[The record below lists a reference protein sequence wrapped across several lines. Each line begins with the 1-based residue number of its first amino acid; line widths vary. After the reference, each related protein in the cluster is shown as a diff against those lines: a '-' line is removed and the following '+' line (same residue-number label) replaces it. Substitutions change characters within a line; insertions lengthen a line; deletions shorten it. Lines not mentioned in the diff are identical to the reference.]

1 MSYEIKTDVYQG
13 PFDLLLDLIMKQDVE
28 IFDVELSKVIEAFI
42 HESETLS
49 QDAFDLEVSTEFLLI
64 ASTLVELKI
73 KRLLPRQ
80 ENVELDEELLKF
92 EHRDLLLA
100 RLLECKTFKDV
111 AQVFTQMMDAAAKRK
126 YYSMP
131 LEEPFASM
139 APDPLERT
147 PIEKL
152 KEAYMR
158 AFTGKKVE
166 NVSVIHL
173 HDSVISVKEAVDEV
187 IGRLSFGKN
196 ISFRAL
202 SADADSKLH
211 VVVRFLA
218 VLELYKQGFV
228 EIEMSDKLGDMN
240 ISLIAEADQDVDVN
254 VDDWGEDIAA
264 IEKKMD
270 EDSSLLGA
278 MSPQALEMT
287 AELKEEKV

>member
-13 PFDLLLDLIMKQDVE
+13 PFDLLLELIMKQDVE

-42 HESETLS
+42 HESEVLS
-49 QDAFDLEVSTEFLLI
+49 QDGFDLEVSTEFLLI

-111 AQVFTQMMDAAAKRK
+111 AQVFTEMMDSAAKSK

-152 KEAYMR
+152 REAYMK
-158 AFTGKKVE
+158 AFTGKVKE
-166 NVSVIHL
+166 EVSVIHL

-187 IGRLSFGKN
+187 IGRLTFGKN
-196 ISFRAL
+196 TSFRSLA
-202 SADADSKLH
+202 ADADSKLH

-240 ISLIAEADQDVDVN
+240 ISLIADADKEVDVN

-264 IEKKMD
+264 IERKMD
-270 EDSSLLGA
+270 EDLK
-278 MSPQALEMT
+278 
-287 AELKEEKV
+287 ELKEEKV